1 MTEREKG
8 EALQPQVKF
17 YPCKGRLD
25 SIQEL
30 SATLKAN
37 IVMPARR
44 PCVASRGVRQAMV
57 IFVPP
62 GAKRDKT
69 RSPGFYEGVSQELTN
84 LGRTA
89 GLRRPAEFSR
99 LPSIDLFPVDAAPPA
114 GMQDREPDDLFAPV
128 THDDVVGPELAVGC
142 LCPRFEVHVDHV
154 RRLVIW
160 SFRGCGLEF
169 ELLQADAALGE
180 SHRQLEL
187 AAHRLHH
194 LA

>member
-1 MTEREKG
+1 MMEREKG
-8 EALQPQVKF
+8 EALQPQIKF

-69 RSPGFYEGVSQELTN
+69 RSPGFYEGVSRYLTD
-84 LGRTA
+84 LGV
-89 GLRRPAEFSR
+89 PQ
-99 LPSIDLFPVDAAPPA
+99 I
-114 GMQDREPDDLFAPV
+114 
-128 THDDVVGPELAVGC
+128 
-142 LCPRFEVHVDHV
+142 
-154 RRLVIW
+154 
-160 SFRGCGLEF
+160 
-169 ELLQADAALGE
+169 
-180 SHRQLEL
+180 
-187 AAHRLHH
+187 
-194 LA
+194 

>member
-69 RSPGFYEGVSQELTN
+69 RS
-84 LGRTA
+84 
-89 GLRRPAEFSR
+89 
-99 LPSIDLFPVDAAPPA
+99 
-114 GMQDREPDDLFAPV
+114 
-128 THDDVVGPELAVGC
+128 
-142 LCPRFEVHVDHV
+142 
-154 RRLVIW
+154 
-160 SFRGCGLEF
+160 RGATRG
-169 ELLQADAALGE
+169 
-180 SHRQLEL
+180 
-187 AAHRLHH
+187 
-194 LA
+194 